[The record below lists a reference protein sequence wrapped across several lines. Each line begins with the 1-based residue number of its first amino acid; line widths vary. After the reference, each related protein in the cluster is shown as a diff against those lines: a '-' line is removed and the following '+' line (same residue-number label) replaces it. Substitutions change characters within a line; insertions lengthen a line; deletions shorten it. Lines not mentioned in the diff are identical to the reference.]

1 MARTAAIGEQDFS
14 KIIENRYLYVDK
26 THFIKEWWENGDT
39 VTLITRPRRFGKTL
53 AMHMVYCFF
62 SMNYEKR
69 SDLFENLN
77 IWREDRYR
85 KLQGTYPVIFL
96 SFANVKP
103 DTYQEAYDSICKII
117 AREYRHHVSIME
129 SSCFLQ
135 TDREQFYKI
144 LNGNASISD
153 ICASLNLLS
162 EYLYD
167 YYGKRAIILL
177 DEYDTPMQEAYANG
191 CWNELA
197 AFMRKLMNAA
207 FKTNPYL
214 ERGIMTGITRISRES
229 IFSDLNNLAVI
240 TAASRLYETS
250 FGFTENEVFQ
260 LLKEFDMQNRMDD
273 VKRWYDGFHFGT
285 CSHIYNPWSVVNF
298 LKLKEL
304 KPYWA
309 NTSSNRLAGKLIQ
322 EGSPEIKI
330 AAEDL
335 LSGKTICASID
346 EQIIFEQL
354 RSDDNAVWSF
364 LLASGYLKITGCKT
378 DNTFSTWETEYELA
392 LTNREIQLAFRK
404 IIGSWFS
411 DKKYG
416 YNRFIKALLANDLKS
431 MNIYMNRTALS
442 VISFFDSGNHPSAQT
457 EPERFYHG
465 LVLGLMV
472 DLSSQY
478 SITSNR
484 ESGFGRYDVMME
496 PHRHSDDGIIFEF
509 KVFDPED
516 EKTLHDTA
524 KSAIFQILDKKYA
537 SVLESKC
544 SRIRIYGF
552 AFRGKEVWIDG
563 GYMEEFAAS

>member
-69 SDLFENLN
+69 SDLFKNLN
-77 IWREDRYR
+77 IWREGKYR
-85 KLQGTYPVIFL
+85 ELQGTYPVIFL

-117 AREYRHHVSIME
+117 AREYRHHVSMME

-135 TDREQFYKI
+135 ADREQFYKI

-250 FGFTENEVFQ
+250 FGFTENEVFV
-260 LLKEFDMQNRMDD
+260 LLK
-273 VKRWYDGFHFGT
+273 
-285 CSHIYNPWSVVNF
+285 
-298 LKLKEL
+298 
-304 KPYWA
+304 
-309 NTSSNRLAGKLIQ
+309 
-322 EGSPEIKI
+322 
-330 AAEDL
+330 
-335 LSGKTICASID
+335 
-346 EQIIFEQL
+346 
-354 RSDDNAVWSF
+354 
-364 LLASGYLKITGCKT
+364 
-378 DNTFSTWETEYELA
+378 
-392 LTNREIQLAFRK
+392 
-404 IIGSWFS
+404 
-411 DKKYG
+411 
-416 YNRFIKALLANDLKS
+416 
-431 MNIYMNRTALS
+431 
-442 VISFFDSGNHPSAQT
+442 
-457 EPERFYHG
+457 
-465 LVLGLMV
+465 
-472 DLSSQY
+472 
-478 SITSNR
+478 
-484 ESGFGRYDVMME
+484 
-496 PHRHSDDGIIFEF
+496 
-509 KVFDPED
+509 
-516 EKTLHDTA
+516 
-524 KSAIFQILDKKYA
+524 
-537 SVLESKC
+537 
-544 SRIRIYGF
+544 
-552 AFRGKEVWIDG
+552 
-563 GYMEEFAAS
+563 